1 MIYIYNCYGGTH
13 SSALAAAYHLKKL
26 SSDRVPSKE
35 EILNIDIFNKL
46 KRSDMGRIIYHGEDE
61 RGDKVYTIG
70 RGGSKVLLPALNHLS
85 VLFHDTFDM
94 KEPVIFS
101 NTSPTVPLAM
111 TFGGMF
117 ARGLKINWIGVPL
130 LIIGAKQTHQN
141 IVNLVRYTKSQRDVC
156 QSQSIILENQQ
167 FK

>member
-1 MIYIYNCYGGTH
+1 
-13 SSALAAAYHLKKL
+13 
-26 SSDRVPSKE
+26 
-35 EILNIDIFNKL
+35 
-46 KRSDMGRIIYHGEDE
+46 MGKHIYHGEDE
-61 RGDKVYTIG
+61 HGDKVYTLG

-85 VLFHDTFDM
+85 ILFHDSFDM

-101 NTSPTVPLAM
+101 NTSPTVPLSM

-117 ARGLKINWIGVPL
+117 TRGLKMNWIGVPL

-141 IVNLVRYTKSQRDVC
+141 IVNLVRYTKSQRDV
-156 QSQSIILENQQ
+156 STSTSVILENEQ